1 MSLGHPADPRS
12 KDTGDHRMP
21 EKRRQVK
28 SASRTL
34 RKTRVA
40 WSGLYCS
47 KSNPDRDTSS
57 PFASDVLTVW
67 CKHCAEDVTSVPGET
82 R

>member
-1 MSLGHPADPRS
+1 
-12 KDTGDHRMP
+12 MP

-47 KSNPDRDTSS
+47 KSNPDRDTGS
-57 PFASDVLTVW
+57 PFASNRAD
-67 CKHCAEDVTSVPGET
+67 ET
-82 R
+82 RCHRLSLPLGLVTTSPGGEIPGNEPGRRDEWAA